1 MNKRK
6 IKIISIIILAAIG
19 WIGLSYMLKGSSY
32 SGIIRVLMILGVI
45 LKVAL
50 EIGNTDN
57 E

>member
-32 SGIIRVLMILGVI
+32 SGITRVLMILGFVLKVI
-45 LKVAL
+45 L
-50 EIGNTDN
+50 EIEKTDK